1 VCDNVYDTRINQ
13 EETLPFKL
21 CSLCEE
27 AGEEPEPA
35 THTYYSQN
43 NTMTWCCDRHADQL
57 LREASVDPAYYV
69 GSKLLP
75 TVEESD
81 PERRARHA
89 RSNLLRFSLR
99 TVA

>member
-1 VCDNVYDTRINQ
+1 VRQCTRNAHQ
-13 EETLPFKL
+13 LGGPLPFKL
-21 CSLCEE
+21 CMLCEE
-27 AGEEPEPA
+27 SGLTAEPA
-35 THTYYSQN
+35 THTYYTER
-43 NTMTWCCDRHADQL
+43 NTMTWCCDRHADEL

-75 TVEESD
+75 TIEESD
-81 PERRARHA
+81 EERRQRHA

>member
-1 VCDNVYDTRINQ
+1 M
-13 EETLPFKL
+13 PFKL
-21 CSLCEE
+21 CTLCEE
-27 AGEEPEPA
+27 MGAEQEPA
-35 THTYYSQN
+35 THTYYSQH
-43 NTMTWCCDRHADQL
+43 NTMTWCCDRHADEL
-57 LREASVDPAYYV
+57 LREASIDPAYYV

-81 PERRARHA
+81 TERKARYV